1 MSSIRRYLTSTL
13 ALVLVAVATL
23 SLVAAYFI
31 THHEMEEILDAQ
43 LSLQGRIVSALVDPQ
58 TPRDT
63 YARIARHLDQPGH
76 PARWYGDKAPDD
88 NSSSSKRYH
97 HEERMLSVGVWNAD
111 GSPWLLGAEWNDAG
125 PFPGP
130 DREGYR
136 WQEYGG
142 QRWRVFSLPLNEG
155 QSWLSIGLSE
165 DFHDEL
171 SRKVAL
177 ADLLPMLIALPVL
190 LVLMGMLI
198 HRGLE
203 PIARLSRQVKGR
215 GARDLSH
222 IELAVPRE
230 LVALRDA
237 FNDFMSRLSEALE
250 RERRF
255 TADAAHELRTPLAAL
270 KIHLDNAMA
279 GEQASLRKAYDGIE
293 RLQRV
298 VDQLL
303 ILARL
308 DSQRMTLVE
317 RLDLRALVLE
327 LAAELWPLAEAH
339 AQKLEV
345 RESAPLWVEGDTT
358 ELGILI
364 RNLLDN
370 ALRYTPDG
378 GRVEVALG
386 RDERGTWL
394 SIRDTG
400 PGIPEELLEAVTE
413 RFRRVADQRISGSGL
428 GLSIAVELAKRQQ
441 AQLTLRNR
449 QEGGLEARL
458 EWES

>member
-1 MSSIRRYLTSTL
+1 MSSIRRYLTSAL
-13 ALVLVAVATL
+13 ALVLVAAATL
-23 SLVAAYFI
+23 SIIAAYFT

-43 LSLQGRIVSALVDPQ
+43 LSLQGRIISALVDPQ

-76 PARWYGDKAPDD
+76 PARWYGEAPDTT
-88 NSSSSKRYH
+88 SPAGKRYH

-130 DREGYR
+130 EREGYR
-136 WQEYGG
+136 WQDYNG
-142 QRWRVFSLPLNEG
+142 QRWRVFSVPLHAG
-155 QSWLSIGLSE
+155 QHWLSIGLRES
-165 DFHDEL
+165 FHDEL

-198 HRGLE
+198 HRGLN
-203 PIARLSRQVKGR
+203 PITRLSRQVKGR

-222 IELAVPRE
+222 IELEVPRE
-230 LVALRDA
+230 LVPLRDS
-237 FNDFMSRLSEALE
+237 FNDFMGRLYEALE

-270 KIHLDNAMA
+270 KVHLDNALT
-279 GEQASLRKAYDGIE
+279 GEQASLRKAYGGIE

-308 DSQRMTLVE
+308 DSQQVTVAE

-327 LAAELWPLAEAH
+327 LAAELWPLAEEH
-339 AQKLEV
+339 GQELEV
-345 RESAPLWVEGDTT
+345 RESAPLWIKGDAT
-358 ELGILI
+358 EVGILI

-386 RDERGTWL
+386 CDENGTWL
-394 SIRDTG
+394 SIHDSG
-400 PGIPEELLEAVTE
+400 SGIPEELLDAVTE
-413 RFRRVADQRISGSGL
+413 RFRRAVDQRVSGSGL
-428 GLSIAVELAKRQQ
+428 GLSIAAELAKRQQ
-441 AQLTLRNR
+441 ARLILRNH
-449 QEGGLEARL
+449 QGGGLEARL
-458 EWES
+458 EWTE